1 MTAEEALAIVETV
14 LDDDE
19 QLNDVQEL
27 IFKQCWEGR
36 HSYEAIAKLSKY
48 DDEYIKAAGY
58 KLWKLLSEAFEEKVK
73 KNNIKAVIKRYL
85 RRQQVTQHS
94 HHVIEVNLTGKTLSR
109 SNLTG
114 ARLFTNLGVNS
125 SCQRDLQ
132 NFILPDNNT
141 NSPEKI
147 IESEEDNQQTL
158 SNPEEKIYHWNDL
171 RFRCEEQV
179 KIAEALDRANI
190 FFFPNSK
197 ARLTTPEGRQNQ
209 EPDFLIF
216 HQGKLG
222 ILEIWHPDTE
232 KNQERDRDFA
242 SAGICTIYYCEA
254 HRCSQEADRVV
265 QEFLELLSHP

>member
-48 DDEYIKAAGY
+48 DDEYLKAAGY

-85 RRQQVTQHS
+85 RRQQVIQHS
-94 HHVIEVNLTGKTLSR
+94 HHVIEVNLTGKTLSK

-141 NSPEKI
+141 NSPEEI

-158 SNPEEKIYHWNDL
+158 SNPEEKIYHWNNL

-222 ILEIWHPDTE
+222 ILEICHPDTE
-232 KNQERDRDFA
+232 KDEERDRYFA